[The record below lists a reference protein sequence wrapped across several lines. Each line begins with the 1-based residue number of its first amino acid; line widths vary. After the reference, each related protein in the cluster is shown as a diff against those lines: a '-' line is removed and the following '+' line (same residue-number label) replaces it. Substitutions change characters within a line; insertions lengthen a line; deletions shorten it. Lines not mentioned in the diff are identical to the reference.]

1 VNTEDEATLLD
12 DIQALAWT
20 YAQKTGELQQDGKPV
35 ATGYSGAGAG
45 KNNPEMEKVHNLG
58 PIPQGEWTIVGPPIN
73 TQEHGPYVLKLEP
86 GAKTTTFGRSGF
98 LMHGDS
104 KKSPGSASQGCV
116 ILPRTVREQV
126 WKSGDRDLEVVAEL
140 PTQAPE
146 DGKIK

>member
-1 VNTEDEATLLD
+1 
-12 DIQALAWT
+12 
-20 YAQKTGELQQDGKPV
+20 
-35 ATGYSGAGAG
+35 
-45 KNNPEMEKVHNLG
+45 MEKVHNLG